1 MIAAPRAYILQN
13 SSYENFNYF
22 LLSQN
27 MPMKT
32 ITGTTIAAVGY
43 SGPYAFTIYDANIPL
58 SSNTTLIDDEIQ
70 AMTGYLL

>member
-1 MIAAPRAYILQN
+1 
-13 SSYENFNYF
+13 
-22 LLSQN
+22 

-70 AMTGYLL
+70 AMTGYLI